1 MEDVSSLIC
10 IPSDTG
16 LKSSQLK
23 ILGAQLQILGAPLPK
38 ENLVLQEEHLL
49 RFCISVWAYLKR
61 YGIQSKQ
68 IRESEYFIHELS
80 LHVDMNH

>member
-10 IPSDTG
+10 TPSDTG

-49 RFCISVWAYLKR
+49 RFCIAVWACLKR

-68 IRESEYFIHELS
+68 IRESEYFIQELS
-80 LHVDMNH
+80 LDMNH